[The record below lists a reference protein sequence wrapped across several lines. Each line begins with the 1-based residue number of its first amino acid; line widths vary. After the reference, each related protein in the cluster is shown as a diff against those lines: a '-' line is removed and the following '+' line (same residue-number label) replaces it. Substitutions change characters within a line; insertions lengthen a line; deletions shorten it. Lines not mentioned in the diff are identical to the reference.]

1 MAARFILHEGTTKHR
16 TYSWG
21 FWALW
26 ILVIILVGFAY
37 SDVGQISI
45 GENTYNLSLIR
56 LNKAIA
62 FMIAILG
69 LQVVVGFTGQVAL
82 GQSFFVG
89 IGAYSAA
96 YLVEDH
102 NWPYLLT
109 LAFIVPFCFVL
120 GMLFGLPALRIK
132 GLYLAL
138 VTLGLAAVFPSLVQ
152 LERLFTITN
161 GAGGK
166 QVSSRLNAP
175 DWVPLNEVSNALQRL
190 PLFGSYFGDGDLSSR
205 EADRLWKYF
214 LFAVIAFVCFW
225 LVGNLIKSRPG
236 RALRAIR
243 DNETGAA
250 VSGVNLAMDKT
261 LSFGVASALGGVA
274 GMVYVAELGI
284 ASPSDFTQLLAINF
298 IVGLVIGGVGSLA
311 GAVVGG
317 LIIALIPDWAAS
329 TSSVGPVPDRW
340 LTGPTGAFILGVMLI
355 ILMFVLPGGFVAGAR
370 KLKARI
376 VQVVPRAPGPPS
388 GAASA
393 SADPDPDDHEPAM
406 AAVAATPIDDGVAT
420 DADLRT
426 THTDTNTNKGET

>member
-1 MAARFILHEGTTKHR
+1 MAARFVLQQGTTRHKVYR
-16 TYSWG
+16 WG

-26 ILVIILVGFAY
+26 VIVIIGAAFAFA
-37 SDVGQISI
+37 DVAQLSI
-45 GENTYNLSLIR
+45 GENTYNVSLIR
-56 LNKAIA
+56 INKAIA

-96 YLVEDH
+96 YLVQDH

-120 GMLFGLPALRIK
+120 GMLFGLPALRIR

-138 VTLGLAAVFPSLVQ
+138 VTLGLAAVFPALVQ
-152 LERLFTITN
+152 LDALFDITN

-166 QVSSRLNAP
+166 SVEARLRAP
-175 DWVPLNEVSNALQRL
+175 EWVPLDGIASIFQAIPVIGGW
-190 PLFGSYFGDGDLSSR
+190 FGEGDLSSR
-205 EADRLWKYF
+205 QADRIWKYF
-214 LFAVIAFVCFW
+214 LFSAIAAVCFW
-225 LVGNLIKSRPG
+225 MVNNLIKSRSG
-236 RALRAIR
+236 RAIRAIR

-261 LSFGVASALGGVA
+261 LAFGTASALGGVA

-298 IVGLVIGGVGSLA
+298 IVGLVIGGVGTLS

-317 LIIALIPDWAAS
+317 LVIALIPEWAAS
-329 TSSVGPVPDRW
+329 TTSLGPVPDRW
-340 LTGPTGAFILGVMLI
+340 LSGPTGSFILGVMLI
-355 ILMFVLPGGFVAGAR
+355 ALMFVLPGGAVAGFR
-370 KLKARI
+370 KLKAKI
-376 VQVVPRAPGPPS
+376 VMVVPAPPGGAAAMTPTSDDPS
-388 GAASA
+388 GEDVLEPSTVGGAPAEADAA
-393 SADPDPDDHEPAM
+393 DD
-406 AAVAATPIDDGVAT
+406 TTTT
-420 DADLRT
+420 D
-426 THTDTNTNKGET
+426 KGEQ

>member
-1 MAARFILHEGTTKHR
+1 MAARFIIQQGTT
-16 TYSWG
+16 TYKAYRWG

-26 ILVIILVGFAY
+26 VVVIIAAAFAFA
-37 SDVGQISI
+37 DVAQISI
-45 GENTYNLSLIR
+45 GDNTYNISLIR
-56 LNKAIA
+56 INKAIA

-96 YLVEDH
+96 YLVQDH

-109 LAFIVPFCFVL
+109 LAFIVPFCFVI

-138 VTLGLAAVFPSLVQ
+138 VTLGLAAVFPALVQ
-152 LERLFTITN
+152 LDALFDITN

-166 QVSSRLNAP
+166 SVSARFHAP
-175 DWVPLNEVSNALQRL
+175 EWMPLDGIAEVFRAI
-190 PLFGSYFGDGDLSSR
+190 PLIGGWFGEGDLSSR
-205 EADRLWKYF
+205 QADRIWKYF
-214 LFAVIAFVCFW
+214 LFSAIAAVCFW
-225 LVGNLIKSRPG
+225 VVNNLIKSRPG
-236 RALRAIR
+236 RAIRAIR

-261 LSFGVASALGGVA
+261 LAFGTASALGGVA

-298 IVGLVIGGVGSLA
+298 IVGLVVGGVGTLS

-317 LIIALIPDWAAS
+317 LVIALIPEWAAS
-329 TSSVGPVPDRW
+329 TSSLGPVPDRW
-340 LTGPTGAFILGVMLI
+340 LTGPTGAFILGVLLI
-355 ILMFVLPGGFVAGAR
+355 ALMFVMPGGAVAGFR
-370 KLKARI
+370 KLKAK
-376 VQVVPRAPGPPS
+376 VVMVVPAPPGGAPVMTDASDDPS
-388 GAASA
+388 DETVLEPSTVGGASA
-393 SADPDPDDHEPAM
+393 EPDSTDDTTT
-406 AAVAATPIDDGVAT
+406 TP
-420 DADLRT
+420 
-426 THTDTNTNKGET
+426 KGEQ

>member
-1 MAARFILHEGTTKHR
+1 MAARFIVHEGTPRHR
-16 TYSWG
+16 VYKWG

-26 ILVIILVGFAY
+26 ILVIVVVGFAY

-120 GMLFGLPALRIK
+120 GMIFGIPALRIK

-138 VTLGLAAVFPSLVQ
+138 VTLGLAAIFPSIVQ
-152 LERLFTITN
+152 LDRLFDITN

-166 QVSSRLNAP
+166 QVTSNLAAP
-175 DWVPLNEVSNALQRL
+175 GWLPLNGISNALQGL

-225 LVGNLIKSRPG
+225 LVGNLVKSRPG

-261 LSFGVASALGGVA
+261 MSFGVASALGGVA

-298 IVGLVIGGVGSLA
+298 IVGLVIGGVGTLS
-311 GAVVGG
+311 GAVLGG
-317 LIIALIPDWAAS
+317 LIIALVPDWAAS

-340 LTGPTGAFILGVMLI
+340 LTGPTGSFILGVMLI
-355 ILMFVLPGGFVAGAR
+355 VLMFVLPGGMVAGAR

-376 VQVVPRAPGPPS
+376 VQVIPRAPGPS
-388 GAASA
+388 TTSA
-393 SADPDPDDHEPAM
+393 RPGPDAPDPEPVDAM
-406 AAVAATPIDDGVAT
+406 ATAPSTGEHDRDSI
-420 DADLRT
+420 
-426 THTDTNTNKGET
+426 TDTTPTRGST

>member
-1 MAARFILHEGTTKHR
+1 MAARFVLTEGTTPHR
-16 TYSWG
+16 TYRWG

-26 ILVIILVGFAY
+26 VLIIIVVGFAY

-69 LQVVVGFTGQVAL
+69 LQVVVGYSGQVAL

-89 IGAYSAA
+89 TGAYTAA
-96 YLVEDH
+96 YLVQDH

-109 LAFIVPFCFVL
+109 LVVIIPFCFVL

-138 VTLGLAAVFPSLVQ
+138 VTLGLAAIFPSIVQ
-152 LERLFTITN
+152 LERLFSITN

-166 QVSSRLNAP
+166 SVESRLRAP
-175 DWVPLNEVSNALQRL
+175 EWVPLNEVSNLLQKI

-214 LFAVIAFVCFW
+214 LFAVIAWVCFW
-225 LVGNLIKSRPG
+225 LVGNYVKSRPG
-236 RALRAIR
+236 RAIRAIR

-250 VSGVNLAMDKT
+250 VSGVNLAADKT
-261 LSFGVASALGGVA
+261 IAFGIASALGGVA

-298 IVGLVIGGVGSLA
+298 IVGLVIGGVGTLP
-311 GAVVGG
+311 GAVLGG
-317 LIIALIPDWAAS
+317 LVITLIPDWAAS

-340 LTGPTGAFILGVMLI
+340 LTGPVGSFILGVMLI
-355 ILMFVLPGGFVAGAR
+355 ALMFVLPGGIVAGAR
-370 KLKARI
+370 KLKAR
-376 VQVVPRAPGPPS
+376 VVRVVPRPPVLATAAGADGTGGDPPDGP
-388 GAASA
+388 ASPE
-393 SADPDPDDHEPAM
+393 DEL
-406 AAVAATPIDDGVAT
+406 AT
-420 DADLRT
+420 
-426 THTDTNTNKGET
+426 TNTSPSTTGPTVSSDPPD